1 MRYKNKEKER
11 RMKYEIEMEKMKLE
25 IKNAEIR
32 AQNSGSGVSLEDAED
47 GDERDGNSAACTE
60 FKMPLFDKKLMS
72 CSD

>member
-1 MRYKNKEKER
+1 
-11 RMKYEIEMEKMKLE
+11 MKLE

-32 AQNSGSGVSLEDAED
+32 AQSSRSGVSLEDAED